1 MIQASRHHV
10 ESIDMEAFMK
20 TATKPST
27 KKVAIKSGDD
37 SAHSLLRGSSLAGS
51 AVLADMQAHRRQV
64 TATPD
69 TARDFLT
76 RVGVLTP
83 SGKLKQLIRA

>member
-1 MIQASRHHV
+1 
-10 ESIDMEAFMK
+10 MK
-20 TATKPST
+20 AATKAPAKKATAKSS
-27 KKVAIKSGDD
+27 KVAMHGV
-37 SAHSLLRGSSLAGS
+37 GNPLA
-51 AVLADMQAHRRQV
+51 ANALLADMQAHSRQV

>member
-1 MIQASRHHV
+1 
-10 ESIDMEAFMK
+10 MK
-20 TATKPST
+20 TATKTRAKKATT
-27 KKVAIKSGDD
+27 KSRKVAMHNVGNP
-37 SAHSLLRGSSLAGS
+37 LA
-51 AVLADMQAHRRQV
+51 ANALLADMQAHRRQV

>member
-1 MIQASRHHV
+1 
-10 ESIDMEAFMK
+10 MK
-20 TATKPST
+20 IATKAPA
-27 KKVAIKSGDD
+27 KKVTSKSSKILVPSVGNP
-37 SAHSLLRGSSLAGS
+37 LA
-51 AVLADMQAHRRQV
+51 ANALLADMQAHRRQV

-83 SGKLKQLIRA
+83 GGKLKQLIRA

>member
-1 MIQASRHHV
+1 
-10 ESIDMEAFMK
+10 MK
-20 TATKPST
+20 AATKAPAKKATAKPS
-27 KKVAIKSGDD
+27 KVAM
-37 SAHSLLRGSSLAGS
+37 HSVGNPLA
-51 AVLADMQAHRRQV
+51 ANALLADMQAHRRQV

-76 RVGVLTP
+76 RLGVLTP

>member
-1 MIQASRHHV
+1 
-10 ESIDMEAFMK
+10 MK
-20 TATKPST
+20 VATKAPVKKATAKSS
-27 KKVAIKSGDD
+27 KVAV
-37 SAHSLLRGSSLAGS
+37 HGSVGNPLA
-51 AVLADMQAHRRQV
+51 ANALLADMQAHRRQV